1 MDTVD
6 LPSHTLSISATHLLH
21 TLLITWLVSLTA
33 GRSEDKETSKGNED
47 EKEEGKGD
55 VLWRPFIV
63 NGLQQTIVDGLA
75 CLLVSVPSKYRYTY
89 CVDVKA
95 LTLKE
100 LCFYSNMPD

>member
-33 GRSEDKETSKGNED
+33 GRSDDKETSKVNEN
-47 EKEEGKGD
+47 EKKERKAD

-75 CLLVSVPSKYRYTY
+75 CLLVSVPSKYMYTY
-89 CVDVKA
+89 CVAVKT
-95 LTLKE
+95 LT
-100 LCFYSNMPD
+100 Y